1 MELSAPDLI
10 LQNGYDTMDESDES
24 MLIVDDEFADIESEP
39 VVEKSSDHTTSSI
52 PAADENPSEFKIPI
66 NLGYIG
72 LGIGL
77 LAIFLFLFASN
88 LTGEWKCS
96 TKTYEWADGSSEE
109 YTCGSDY
116 TIFDAPSTKIRC
128 FSCFILV
135 PLGILLSLAGREQNQ
150 GVDATKL
157 NYIAEGA
164 ATGYVSVVISESD
177 DKTSA
182 SSIVSSAGLGLN
194 ISLLILGILA
204 VIGFIALLFFLV
216 LT

>member
-39 VVEKSSDHTTSSI
+39 VVEKGSDHTTSST
-52 PAADENPSEFKIPI
+52 PAADENPPEFKIPI

-77 LAIFLFLFASN
+77 LAIFLFLFASS
-88 LTGEWKCS
+88 LTGEWECKDIMID
-96 TKTYEWADGSSEE
+96 YDGDGTEE
-109 YTCGSDY
+109 AAKSCGSDY

-135 PLGILLSLAGREQNQ
+135 PLGILLSLAGGEQIQ
-150 GVDATKL
+150 GADATKL

-164 ATGYVSVVISESD
+164 ATGYVSVAISESD

-182 SSIVSSAGLGLN
+182 SSVVSS
-194 ISLLILGILA
+194 
-204 VIGFIALLFFLV
+204 GFMSYLFVTSSTRASAPFRLHERV
-216 LT
+216 